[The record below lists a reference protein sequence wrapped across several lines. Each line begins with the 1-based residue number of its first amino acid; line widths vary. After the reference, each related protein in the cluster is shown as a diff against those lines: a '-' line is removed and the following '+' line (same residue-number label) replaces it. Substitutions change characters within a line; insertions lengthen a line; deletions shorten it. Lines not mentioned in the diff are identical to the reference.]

1 MYMVKRDL
9 YPATLTD
16 QALVNK
22 AFSERQNRFRAFIS
36 LCVLILVFFGF
47 CTTIN
52 LQNTF
57 MF

>member
-1 MYMVKRDL
+1 MYMVKRGL

-22 AFSERQNRFRAFIS
+22 AFSERQNRFRTFIS
-36 LCVLILVFFGF
+36 LCVLILVFLGF

>member
-9 YPATLTD
+9 NPATLTD

-22 AFSERQNRFRAFIS
+22 AFSERQNHFRAFIS
-36 LCVLILVFFGF
+36 LCVLIRVFFGF
-47 CTTIN
+47 STTIN

>member
-1 MYMVKRDL
+1 MYMVKRGL

-36 LCVLILVFFGF
+36 LCVLILVF
-47 CTTIN
+47 
-52 LQNTF
+52 
-57 MF
+57 